1 MTTFINLFLKIYYC
15 NKFKIIPLKEAL
27 VFPTKA
33 SKKGDIVTNIAKDDY
48 DFTTFWIITFVAFDK
63 LK

>member
-1 MTTFINLFLKIYYC
+1 LIYLP
-15 NKFKIIPLKEAL
+15 IKEAL

-33 SKKGDIVTNIAKDDY
+33 SKKGDIVTKTANEDY
-48 DFTTFWIITFVAFDK
+48 DFTTFLIRNFVAFDK

>member
-1 MTTFINLFLKIYYC
+1 LTIKNLKLLSKIFL
-15 NKFKIIPLKEAL
+15 PLKEAL

-33 SKKGDIVTNIAKDDY
+33 SKKGDIVTKTASEDY
-48 DFTTFWIITFVAFDK
+48 AFTTLRMINFVTIDT